1 MANRDS
7 GMCYGA
13 NLQIDITNCGMC
25 GKSCNVADSDNCSS
39 GQCRCGEQAPCESGF
54 DCRFGRCVAS
64 DPVGE
69 TCEFDSECRSGQ
81 GCIEGKCSR
90 INCEPE
96 ICDGFDNDCDG
107 FVDGTRMGP
116 LSEWCFPDFSS
127 LADIVPPC
135 QEGVRTCSLGRWSEC
150 IDYIG
155 PVSET
160 GSNSCDLIDNDCD
173 GCVDSVNVSGT
184 CQASPFDG
192 YDIVF
197 AIDISGSMS
206 SAINA
211 VKTAVQGFSASIST
225 FPFYQ
230 FSLVSFPFS
239 DEEIWK
245 VETDF
250 TSHSDFSSALA
261 RLSAT
266 GGGDEGSYDVIAGL
280 TNGHIP
286 ISWREHSSRIII
298 IFTDER
304 GQSYSTPEYTETT
317 SCSFISH
324 GETLFTFA
332 GPGNST
338 DFDECTKTL
347 ELTLDEEEILRLL
360 QEEVIVNPCPESTS
374 P

>member
-1 MANRDS
+1 
-7 GMCYGA
+7 
-13 NLQIDITNCGMC
+13 
-25 GKSCNVADSDNCSS
+25 
-39 GQCRCGEQAPCESGF
+39 
-54 DCRFGRCVAS
+54 
-64 DPVGE
+64 
-69 TCEFDSECRSGQ
+69 
-81 GCIEGKCSR
+81 
-90 INCEPE
+90 
-96 ICDGFDNDCDG
+96 
-107 FVDGTRMGP
+107 
-116 LSEWCFPDFSS
+116 
-127 LADIVPPC
+127 
-135 QEGVRTCSLGRWSEC
+135 
-150 IDYIG
+150 
-155 PVSET
+155 
-160 GSNSCDLIDNDCD
+160 
-173 GCVDSVNVSGT
+173 
-184 CQASPFDG
+184 
-192 YDIVF
+192 
-197 AIDISGSMS
+197 MS